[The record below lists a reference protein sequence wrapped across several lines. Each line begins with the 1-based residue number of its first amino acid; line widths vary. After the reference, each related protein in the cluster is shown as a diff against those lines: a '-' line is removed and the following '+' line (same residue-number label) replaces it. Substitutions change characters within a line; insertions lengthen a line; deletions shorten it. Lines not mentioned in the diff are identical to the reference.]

1 VPIEQV
7 VTVPLPDAGPAALW
21 EVLTAA
27 GRDLTGATR
36 VVVVRGQG
44 DDFFEGAAV
53 AGSPEEPPTAALEWL
68 GRPDLITIAAI
79 SGRAT
84 GAGLDVALACDL
96 RVAAH
101 DAELTASGSIAGT
114 AWLGELMGRS
124 QALAFVVK
132 GEAISGSQAA
142 ARGLANLSV
151 ESGTLDASIE
161 AIVASVLRTPRE
173 AATVA
178 KAVLRESDGDRRRLV
193 DHLAAGIRL
202 AANEP

>member
-44 DDFFEGAAV
+44 VDFFDGAV
-53 AGSPEEPPTAALEWL
+53 ARSPQEPPTAALEWL